1 MFETYIF
8 GIVLML
14 IGGYFLKNKIFDDT
28 NSKAAVYFFSGLILL
43 LAFVVYSALWA
54 GLSQYEVRSAVDR
67 SECEWTQTS
76 TTTYV
81 ECGGE
86 KDRTDSHY
94 VYENIE
100 DSSAVEFQMITGK
113 NVFGTT
119 SKRLHITRK

>member
-14 IGGYFLKNKIFDDT
+14 IGAYFLKNKILDDT
-28 NSKAAVYFFSGLILL
+28 NSKAAAYFFSLL
-43 LAFVVYSALWA
+43 GFVAAFIVYSALWG
-54 GLSQYEVRSAVDR
+54 GLSEYEVRSAVDR
-67 SECEWTQTS
+67 SRCEWTQTS

-94 VYENIE
+94 VYENVE
-100 DSSAVEFQMITGK
+100 DSSAVEFQMITEK

-119 SKRLHITRK
+119 SKRLHVTRK